1 MFQIISVFLTLVLLY
16 AYLVYK
22 EKAKKKYSGSIV
34 FEIIDREYSNWYKK
48 EGNGTVINK
57 KTASMFEVDKVVFK
71 LKEKFENQGVTR
83 EQLKDYLNFLS
94 NDDPKKVGFYGI
106 IISVFGYFGIDKL
119 KSLFPQLNNIT
130 DISKL
135 FKDIADTFNT
145 YSNVVLIV
153 LYFIFFIGILA
164 LLLYIS
170 YKLATIDNMYIDT
183 QKIYVLKRVE
193 KIWDFEKDDS
203 VFTTTEA
210 KNIFKDRNNLIFTKL
225 SNSRSKFD
233 EDFDRAIGDTFN
245 TNKEFFKNLP
255 LIRIFKWQA
264 IKEWFLGMLLPV
276 ILLSSIFTL
285 CYYMLNNDQLH
296 FLFYL
301 AFYILSLSVVYLFM
315 LIYLTLIDKQNKVI
329 VPEQTNVGNSEQ
341 TEASNSE
348 EVEMVSQTEASNSE
362 EVEMVSQ
369 TEASNS
375 ESLNSKKVQLKIKRR
390 KPIKKQIYVTFAIT
404 LYINYI
410 LCLLLV
416 NGLNNIDLS
425 ICGVIDNVCS
435 FFMIF
440 SKNPITLFLL
450 HSPLII
456 SFLVI
461 IFSTFFQI
469 ESVNE

>member
-16 AYLVYK
+16 AYLEYK
-22 EKAKKKYSGSIV
+22 KKAKKKYSGSIV

-48 EGNGTVINK
+48 ERNGIVINK

-71 LKEKFENQGVTR
+71 LKEKFEDQGVSR
-83 EQLKDYLNFLS
+83 EQLKEYLNFLC
-94 NDDPKKVGFYGI
+94 NDDPKKVDFYGI

-130 DISKL
+130 DISQV
-135 FKDIADTFNT
+135 FRNIADTFNK
-145 YSNVVLIV
+145 YSNIVLIV
-153 LYFIFFIGILA
+153 LYFIFVIGITA

-193 KIWDFEKDDS
+193 KIWEFEKEDS
-203 VFTTTEA
+203 VLTTAEA
-210 KNIFKDRNNLIFTKL
+210 KNKFKDRNNLVFTKL
-225 SNSRSKFD
+225 SNSRSKFE
-233 EDFDRAIGDTFN
+233 EDFERAIGDTFN

-255 LIRIFKWQA
+255 LIRIIKWQA

-276 ILLSSIFTL
+276 ILLSSIFTV

-301 AFYILSLSVVYLFM
+301 AFYILSLSVVFLFI

-348 EVEMVSQTEASNSE
+348 
-362 EVEMVSQ
+362 
-369 TEASNS
+369 
-375 ESLNSKKVQLKIKRR
+375 SLNSKKVRLKIKRR

-416 NGLNNIDLS
+416 NGFNNIDLS
-425 ICGVIDNVCS
+425 ICRLIDNVFS
-435 FFMIF
+435 FFIIF
-440 SKNPITLFLL
+440 SKNPITYFLL
-450 HSPLII
+450 HTPLII
-456 SFLVI
+456 SFLAI
-461 IFSTFFQI
+461 IFSTFFQVK
-469 ESVNE
+469 SVNE

>member
-164 LLLYIS
+164 LLIYTS

-296 FLFYL
+296 FIFYL
-301 AFYILSLSVVYLFM
+301 VFYILSLSVVYLFM

-329 VPEQTNVGNSEQ
+329 VPEQTNVGNSE
-341 TEASNSE
+341 
-348 EVEMVSQTEASNSE
+348 
-362 EVEMVSQ
+362 Q

>member
-362 EVEMVSQ
+362 
-369 TEASNS
+369 
-375 ESLNSKKVQLKIKRR
+375 SLNSKKVQLKIKRR

>member
-164 LLLYIS
+164 LLIYTS

-276 ILLSSIFTL
+276 ILLSSIFTV

-296 FLFYL
+296 FIFYL
-301 AFYILSLSVVYLFM
+301 VFYILSLSVVYLFM

-329 VPEQTNVGNSEQ
+329 VPEQTNVGNSE
-341 TEASNSE
+341 
-348 EVEMVSQTEASNSE
+348 QTEASNSE

>member
-362 EVEMVSQ
+362 
-369 TEASNS
+369 
-375 ESLNSKKVQLKIKRR
+375 SLNSKKIQLKIKRR

>member
-164 LLLYIS
+164 L
-170 YKLATIDNMYIDT
+170 
-183 QKIYVLKRVE
+183 
-193 KIWDFEKDDS
+193 
-203 VFTTTEA
+203 
-210 KNIFKDRNNLIFTKL
+210 
-225 SNSRSKFD
+225 
-233 EDFDRAIGDTFN
+233 
-245 TNKEFFKNLP
+245 
-255 LIRIFKWQA
+255 
-264 IKEWFLGMLLPV
+264 
-276 ILLSSIFTL
+276 
-285 CYYMLNNDQLH
+285 
-296 FLFYL
+296 
-301 AFYILSLSVVYLFM
+301 
-315 LIYLTLIDKQNKVI
+315 
-329 VPEQTNVGNSEQ
+329 
-341 TEASNSE
+341 
-348 EVEMVSQTEASNSE
+348 
-362 EVEMVSQ
+362 
-369 TEASNS
+369 
-375 ESLNSKKVQLKIKRR
+375 
-390 KPIKKQIYVTFAIT
+390 
-404 LYINYI
+404 
-410 LCLLLV
+410 
-416 NGLNNIDLS
+416 
-425 ICGVIDNVCS
+425 
-435 FFMIF
+435 
-440 SKNPITLFLL
+440 
-450 HSPLII
+450 
-456 SFLVI
+456 
-461 IFSTFFQI
+461 
-469 ESVNE
+469 

>member
-164 LLLYIS
+164 LLIYTS

-296 FLFYL
+296 FIFYL
-301 AFYILSLSVVYLFM
+301 VFYILSLSVVYLFM

-341 TEASNSE
+341 TEAN
-348 EVEMVSQTEASNSE
+348 
-362 EVEMVSQ
+362 
-369 TEASNS
+369 NS

>member
-164 LLLYIS
+164 LLIYTS

-296 FLFYL
+296 FIFYL
-301 AFYILSLSVVYLFM
+301 VFYILSLSVVYLFM

-329 VPEQTNVGNSEQ
+329 VPEQTNVGNSE
-341 TEASNSE
+341 
-348 EVEMVSQTEASNSE
+348 QTEASNSE

>member
-164 LLLYIS
+164 LLIYTS

-276 ILLSSIFTL
+276 ILLSSIFTV

-296 FLFYL
+296 FIFYL
-301 AFYILSLSVVYLFM
+301 VFYILSLSVVYLFM
-315 LIYLTLIDKQNKVI
+315 LIYLTLIDKENKVI
-329 VPEQTNVGNSEQ
+329 VPEQTNVGNSE
-341 TEASNSE
+341 
-348 EVEMVSQTEASNSE
+348 QTEASNSE